1 MKRIY
6 QFLLVAVA
14 VIGINTSCSD
24 VPAPYEVN
32 PGTNGGGKTL
42 PYKSTALNTGWTMHC
57 ISANEPWSQGSS
69 YIQATGYQDWE
80 GTGSKSNVE
89 VESYL
94 ISPAFNTACESGK
107 VRFYFDNTI
116 RYTNNVSGWHDYE
129 KIFVSSNYDGKNF
142 DAASWEQIAW
152 TPTASPFSDWT
163 LYTSGQIQLP
173 EAYVNKDSVYI
184 AFYFYAPGNAS
195 TTWELENFIIEEGEA
210 DNSSNVPTPIEGSGS
225 GTATDPYNVAAAIS
239 FTSALAADTNS
250 DPVYITGIIC
260 SDPNIDTGQF
270 GNATFYISDDGTENN
285 RFYVFRTMDLGNQK
299 FTDAN
304 KLKKGDRVVIYG
316 PLVNYRG
323 NTPETVGSKTYLIS
337 INGEGGNTPAP
348 TPIEGS
354 GSGTATDPYNVAA
367 AISFTSALAADTNSD
382 PVYITGIICSD
393 PNIDTGQYGNATFYI
408 SDDGSNNNR
417 FYVFRTMDLGN
428 QKFTDAN
435 KLKKG
440 DRVVIYGP
448 LVNYRGNT
456 PETVGSKTYLIS
468 INGEGGNTP
477 APTPIEGSGSGTAT
491 DPYNAAAAI
500 SFASALAAD
509 VNSDP
514 VYITGIICSDP
525 NIDTGQFGNATFYIS
540 DDGTENNR
548 FYVFRTMDLGNQKF
562 TDANKLK
569 KGDRV
574 VIYGPLVNYRGN
586 TPETVGSKT
595 YLISINGSSE
605 GGGDTPDTPDNPD
618 TSEGVSI
625 SETTVTLTNPGV
637 TAGNESIKIDFSTLG
652 LDNAAEMG
660 TVTLSDGTTIVF
672 DKGSNS
678 NAPKYYTAT
687 KGARVYANNTIT
699 FNGKSKIARVVMTC
713 DSYNSVD
720 YVGNATA
727 TISVSGNTLV
737 YTNASPNAGT
747 QLRVQTV
754 TITYAE

>member
-32 PGTNGGGKTL
+32 PGANGGGKTL

-152 TPTASPFSDWT
+152 TPTASPFTDWT

-210 DNSSNVPTPIEGSGS
+210 DNSSDVPTPIEGSGS

-270 GNATFYISDDGTENN
+270 GNATFYISDDGTDIN

-337 INGEGGNTPAP
+337 INGEGG
-348 TPIEGS
+348 
-354 GSGTATDPYNVAA
+354 D
-367 AISFTSALAADTNSD
+367 
-382 PVYITGIICSD
+382 
-393 PNIDTGQYGNATFYI
+393 
-408 SDDGSNNNR
+408 
-417 FYVFRTMDLGN
+417 
-428 QKFTDAN
+428 
-435 KLKKG
+435 
-440 DRVVIYGP
+440 
-448 LVNYRGNT
+448 
-456 PETVGSKTYLIS
+456 
-468 INGEGGNTP
+468 TP

-525 NIDTGQFGNATFYIS
+525 NIDTGQYGNATFYIS
-540 DDGTENNR
+540 DDGTNNNR

-605 GGGDTPDTPDNPD
+605 GGGDTPGTPDNPD

-625 SETTVTLTNPGV
+625 SGTTVTLTNPGV
-637 TAGNESIKIDFSTLG
+637 ATGNESIKIDFSTLG
-652 LDNAAEMG
+652 LDNAEEMG

>member
-260 SDPNIDTGQF
+260 SDPNIDTGQY
-270 GNATFYISDDGTENN
+270 GNATFYISDDGTNNN

-408 SDDGSNNNR
+408 SDDGTN
-417 FYVFRTMDLGN
+417 
-428 QKFTDAN
+428 
-435 KLKKG
+435 
-440 DRVVIYGP
+440 
-448 LVNYRGNT
+448 
-456 PETVGSKTYLIS
+456 
-468 INGEGGNTP
+468 
-477 APTPIEGSGSGTAT
+477 
-491 DPYNAAAAI
+491 
-500 SFASALAAD
+500 
-509 VNSDP
+509 
-514 VYITGIICSDP
+514 
-525 NIDTGQFGNATFYIS
+525 
-540 DDGTENNR
+540 NNR

>member
-152 TPTASPFSDWT
+152 TPTASPFTDWT

-173 EAYVNKDSVYI
+173 EEYVNKDSVYI

-210 DNSSNVPTPIEGSGS
+210 DNSSDVPTPIEGSGS

-337 INGEGGNTPAP
+337 INGEGGDTPAP

-354 GSGTATDPYNVAA
+354 GSGTATDPYSAAA
-367 AISFTSALAADTNSD
+367 AISFASALAADVNSD

-456 PETVGSKTYLIS
+456 PETVGSKTYL
-468 INGEGGNTP
+468 
-477 APTPIEGSGSGTAT
+477 
-491 DPYNAAAAI
+491 
-500 SFASALAAD
+500 
-509 VNSDP
+509 V
-514 VYITGIICSDP
+514 
-525 NIDTGQFGNATFYIS
+525 
-540 DDGTENNR
+540 
-548 FYVFRTMDLGNQKF
+548 
-562 TDANKLK
+562 
-569 KGDRV
+569 
-574 VIYGPLVNYRGN
+574 
-586 TPETVGSKT
+586 
-595 YLISINGSSE
+595 SINGSSE

-625 SETTVTLTNPGV
+625 SGTTVTLTNPGV

>member
-152 TPTASPFSDWT
+152 TPTASPFTDWT

-210 DNSSNVPTPIEGSGS
+210 DNSSDVPTPIEGSGS

-270 GNATFYISDDGTENN
+270 GNATFYISDDGTDIN

-299 FTDAN
+299 FTDTN

-337 INGEGGNTPAP
+337 INGEGGDTPAP

-367 AISFTSALAADTNSD
+367 AISFTSALAADVNSD

-408 SDDGSNNNR
+408 SDDGTN
-417 FYVFRTMDLGN
+417 
-428 QKFTDAN
+428 
-435 KLKKG
+435 
-440 DRVVIYGP
+440 
-448 LVNYRGNT
+448 
-456 PETVGSKTYLIS
+456 
-468 INGEGGNTP
+468 
-477 APTPIEGSGSGTAT
+477 
-491 DPYNAAAAI
+491 
-500 SFASALAAD
+500 
-509 VNSDP
+509 
-514 VYITGIICSDP
+514 
-525 NIDTGQFGNATFYIS
+525 
-540 DDGTENNR
+540 NNR

-625 SETTVTLTNPGV
+625 SGTTVTLTNPGV

-652 LDNAAEMG
+652 LDNAEEMG

-754 TITYAE
+754 TITYVE

>member
-32 PGTNGGGKTL
+32 PGANGGGKTL

-116 RYTNNVSGWHDYE
+116 RYTNNVSGWHDNE

-210 DNSSNVPTPIEGSGS
+210 DNSSDVPTPIEGSGS

-393 PNIDTGQYGNATFYI
+393 PNIDTGQ
-408 SDDGSNNNR
+408 
-417 FYVFRTMDLGN
+417 
-428 QKFTDAN
+428 
-435 KLKKG
+435 
-440 DRVVIYGP
+440 
-448 LVNYRGNT
+448 
-456 PETVGSKTYLIS
+456 
-468 INGEGGNTP
+468 
-477 APTPIEGSGSGTAT
+477 
-491 DPYNAAAAI
+491 
-500 SFASALAAD
+500 
-509 VNSDP
+509 
-514 VYITGIICSDP
+514 
-525 NIDTGQFGNATFYIS
+525 FGNATFYIS

-625 SETTVTLTNPGV
+625 SGTTVTLTNPGV

-687 KGARVYANNTIT
+687 KGARVYANNTII

>member
-32 PGTNGGGKTL
+32 PGANGGGKTL

-80 GTGSKSNVE
+80 GPGSKSNVE

-152 TPTASPFSDWT
+152 TPTASPFTDWT

-210 DNSSNVPTPIEGSGS
+210 DNSSDV
-225 GTATDPYNVAAAIS
+225 
-239 FTSALAADTNS
+239 
-250 DPVYITGIIC
+250 
-260 SDPNIDTGQF
+260 
-270 GNATFYISDDGTENN
+270 
-285 RFYVFRTMDLGNQK
+285 
-299 FTDAN
+299 
-304 KLKKGDRVVIYG
+304 
-316 PLVNYRG
+316 
-323 NTPETVGSKTYLIS
+323 
-337 INGEGGNTPAP
+337 P

-408 SDDGSNNNR
+408 SDDGTNNNR

-468 INGEGGNTP
+468 INGEGGDTP
-477 APTPIEGSGSGTAT
+477 APTPIEGSGSGTAA

-525 NIDTGQFGNATFYIS
+525 NIDTGQYGNATFYIS
-540 DDGTENNR
+540 DDGTNNNR

-625 SETTVTLTNPGV
+625 SGTTVTLTNPGV

>member
-32 PGTNGGGKTL
+32 PGANGGGKTL

-152 TPTASPFSDWT
+152 TPTASPFTDWT

-210 DNSSNVPTPIEGSGS
+210 DNSSDVPTPIEGSGS

-270 GNATFYISDDGTENN
+270 GNATFYISDDGTDIN

-337 INGEGGNTPAP
+337 INGEGG
-348 TPIEGS
+348 
-354 GSGTATDPYNVAA
+354 D
-367 AISFTSALAADTNSD
+367 
-382 PVYITGIICSD
+382 
-393 PNIDTGQYGNATFYI
+393 
-408 SDDGSNNNR
+408 
-417 FYVFRTMDLGN
+417 
-428 QKFTDAN
+428 
-435 KLKKG
+435 
-440 DRVVIYGP
+440 
-448 LVNYRGNT
+448 
-456 PETVGSKTYLIS
+456 
-468 INGEGGNTP
+468 TP

-540 DDGTENNR
+540 DDGTDINR

-605 GGGDTPDTPDNPD
+605 GGGDTPGTPDNPD

-625 SETTVTLTNPGV
+625 SGTTVTLTNPGV
-637 TAGNESIKIDFSTLG
+637 ATGNESIKIDFSTLG
-652 LDNAAEMG
+652 LDNAEEMG

>member
-32 PGTNGGGKTL
+32 PGANGGGKTL

-152 TPTASPFSDWT
+152 TPTASPFTDWT

-210 DNSSNVPTPIEGSGS
+210 DNSSDVPTPIEGSGS

-337 INGEGGNTPAP
+337 INGEGGDTPAP

-354 GSGTATDPYNVAA
+354 GSGTATDPYNAAA
-367 AISFTSALAADTNSD
+367 AISFASALAADVNSD

-468 INGEGGNTP
+468 ING
-477 APTPIEGSGSGTAT
+477 
-491 DPYNAAAAI
+491 
-500 SFASALAAD
+500 
-509 VNSDP
+509 
-514 VYITGIICSDP
+514 
-525 NIDTGQFGNATFYIS
+525 
-540 DDGTENNR
+540 
-548 FYVFRTMDLGNQKF
+548 
-562 TDANKLK
+562 
-569 KGDRV
+569 
-574 VIYGPLVNYRGN
+574 
-586 TPETVGSKT
+586 
-595 YLISINGSSE
+595 SSE

-625 SETTVTLTNPGV
+625 SGTTVTLTNPGV

-687 KGARVYANNTIT
+687 KGARVYANNTTT

>member
-32 PGTNGGGKTL
+32 PGANGGGKTL

-210 DNSSNVPTPIEGSGS
+210 DNSSDVPTPIEGSGS

-393 PNIDTGQYGNATFYI
+393 PNIDTGQ
-408 SDDGSNNNR
+408 
-417 FYVFRTMDLGN
+417 
-428 QKFTDAN
+428 
-435 KLKKG
+435 
-440 DRVVIYGP
+440 
-448 LVNYRGNT
+448 
-456 PETVGSKTYLIS
+456 
-468 INGEGGNTP
+468 
-477 APTPIEGSGSGTAT
+477 
-491 DPYNAAAAI
+491 
-500 SFASALAAD
+500 
-509 VNSDP
+509 
-514 VYITGIICSDP
+514 
-525 NIDTGQFGNATFYIS
+525 FGNATFYIS

-625 SETTVTLTNPGV
+625 SGTTVTLTNPGV

>member
-32 PGTNGGGKTL
+32 PGANGGGKTL

-152 TPTASPFSDWT
+152 TPTASPFTDWT

-210 DNSSNVPTPIEGSGS
+210 DNSSDVPTPIEGSGS

-270 GNATFYISDDGTENN
+270 GNATFYISDDGT
-285 RFYVFRTMDLGNQK
+285 D
-299 FTDAN
+299 
-304 KLKKGDRVVIYG
+304 I
-316 PLVNYRG
+316 
-323 NTPETVGSKTYLIS
+323 
-337 INGEGGNTPAP
+337 
-348 TPIEGS
+348 
-354 GSGTATDPYNVAA
+354 
-367 AISFTSALAADTNSD
+367 
-382 PVYITGIICSD
+382 
-393 PNIDTGQYGNATFYI
+393 
-408 SDDGSNNNR
+408 
-417 FYVFRTMDLGN
+417 
-428 QKFTDAN
+428 
-435 KLKKG
+435 
-440 DRVVIYGP
+440 
-448 LVNYRGNT
+448 
-456 PETVGSKTYLIS
+456 
-468 INGEGGNTP
+468 
-477 APTPIEGSGSGTAT
+477 
-491 DPYNAAAAI
+491 
-500 SFASALAAD
+500 
-509 VNSDP
+509 
-514 VYITGIICSDP
+514 
-525 NIDTGQFGNATFYIS
+525 
-540 DDGTENNR
+540 NR

-625 SETTVTLTNPGV
+625 SGTTVTLTNPGV
-637 TAGNESIKIDFSTLG
+637 AAGNESIKIDFSTLS

-727 TISVSGNTLV
+727 TISVSGNSLV

-754 TITYAE
+754 TIIYAE

>member
-152 TPTASPFSDWT
+152 TPTASPFTDWT

-210 DNSSNVPTPIEGSGS
+210 DNSSDVPTPIEGSGS

-270 GNATFYISDDGTENN
+270 GNATFYISDDGTDIN

-299 FTDAN
+299 FTDTN

-337 INGEGGNTPAP
+337 INGEGGDTPAP
-348 TPIEGS
+348 TPIEGR
-354 GSGTATDPYNVAA
+354 GSGTAA
-367 AISFTSALAADTNSD
+367 
-382 PVYITGIICSD
+382 
-393 PNIDTGQYGNATFYI
+393 
-408 SDDGSNNNR
+408 
-417 FYVFRTMDLGN
+417 
-428 QKFTDAN
+428 
-435 KLKKG
+435 
-440 DRVVIYGP
+440 
-448 LVNYRGNT
+448 
-456 PETVGSKTYLIS
+456 
-468 INGEGGNTP
+468 
-477 APTPIEGSGSGTAT
+477 

-525 NIDTGQFGNATFYIS
+525 NIDTGQYGNATFYIS
-540 DDGTENNR
+540 DDGTNNNR

-625 SETTVTLTNPGV
+625 SGTTVTLTNPGV

-652 LDNAAEMG
+652 LDNAEEMG

-754 TITYAE
+754 TITYVE

>member
-6 QFLLVAVA
+6 QLLLVAVA
-14 VIGINTSCSD
+14 VIGITTSCSD

-32 PGTNGGGKTL
+32 PGANGGGKTL
-42 PYKSTALNTGWTMHC
+42 PYKSTALSTGWTKHC

-69 YIQATGYQDWE
+69 YTQATGYQDWE
-80 GTGSKSNVE
+80 GTGTKSNVE

-94 ISPAFNTACESGK
+94 ISPPFNTVCESGK

-116 RYTNNVSGWHDYE
+116 RYTNNVSGWLNYE
-129 KIFVSSNYDGKNF
+129 KIFVSNNYDGKNF

-152 TPTASPFSDWT
+152 TPTASPFTDWT

-184 AFYFYAPGNAS
+184 AFYFYAPSNAS

-210 DNSSNVPTPIEGSGS
+210 DNSSDVPTPIEGSGS

-250 DPVYITGIIC
+250 NPVYITGIIC

-270 GNATFYISDDGTENN
+270 GNATFYISDDGTDNN

-316 PLVNYRG
+316 PLVNYH
-323 NTPETVGSKTYLIS
+323 
-337 INGEGGNTPAP
+337 
-348 TPIEGS
+348 
-354 GSGTATDPYNVAA
+354 
-367 AISFTSALAADTNSD
+367 
-382 PVYITGIICSD
+382 
-393 PNIDTGQYGNATFYI
+393 
-408 SDDGSNNNR
+408 
-417 FYVFRTMDLGN
+417 
-428 QKFTDAN
+428 
-435 KLKKG
+435 
-440 DRVVIYGP
+440 
-448 LVNYRGNT
+448 GNT

-514 VYITGIICSDP
+514 VYITGIICNDP
-525 NIDTGQFGNATFYIS
+525 NIDTGQYGNATFYIS
-540 DDGTENNR
+540 DDGTDANR

-562 TDANKLK
+562 TDAKKLK

-586 TPETVGSKT
+586 TPETVGNKT

-605 GGGDTPDTPDNPD
+605 GGGDTPDTPDTPG

-625 SETTVTLTNPGV
+625 SGTTVTLTNPGV
-637 TAGNESIKIDFSTLG
+637 TAGSESIKIDFSTLG
-652 LDNAAEMG
+652 LDNAEEMG
-660 TVTLSDGTTIVF
+660 TVTLSDGTTITF

-699 FNGKSKIARVVMTC
+699 FNGKSKIARIVMTC
-713 DSYNSVD
+713 DSYNGVD
-720 YVGNATA
+720 YVGNTTA

-737 YTNASPNAGT
+737 YTNASSNAGT

-754 TITYAE
+754 TIIYAE

>member
-260 SDPNIDTGQF
+260 SDPNIDTGQY
-270 GNATFYISDDGTENN
+270 GNATFYISDDGT
-285 RFYVFRTMDLGNQK
+285 
-299 FTDAN
+299 
-304 KLKKGDRVVIYG
+304 
-316 PLVNYRG
+316 
-323 NTPETVGSKTYLIS
+323 
-337 INGEGGNTPAP
+337 
-348 TPIEGS
+348 
-354 GSGTATDPYNVAA
+354 
-367 AISFTSALAADTNSD
+367 
-382 PVYITGIICSD
+382 
-393 PNIDTGQYGNATFYI
+393 
-408 SDDGSNNNR
+408 NNNR

-525 NIDTGQFGNATFYIS
+525 NIDTGQYGNATFYIS
-540 DDGTENNR
+540 DDGTNNNR

>member
-210 DNSSNVPTPIEGSGS
+210 DNSSDV
-225 GTATDPYNVAAAIS
+225 
-239 FTSALAADTNS
+239 
-250 DPVYITGIIC
+250 
-260 SDPNIDTGQF
+260 
-270 GNATFYISDDGTENN
+270 
-285 RFYVFRTMDLGNQK
+285 
-299 FTDAN
+299 
-304 KLKKGDRVVIYG
+304 
-316 PLVNYRG
+316 
-323 NTPETVGSKTYLIS
+323 
-337 INGEGGNTPAP
+337 P

-408 SDDGSNNNR
+408 SDDGTN
-417 FYVFRTMDLGN
+417 
-428 QKFTDAN
+428 
-435 KLKKG
+435 
-440 DRVVIYGP
+440 
-448 LVNYRGNT
+448 
-456 PETVGSKTYLIS
+456 
-468 INGEGGNTP
+468 
-477 APTPIEGSGSGTAT
+477 
-491 DPYNAAAAI
+491 
-500 SFASALAAD
+500 
-509 VNSDP
+509 
-514 VYITGIICSDP
+514 
-525 NIDTGQFGNATFYIS
+525 
-540 DDGTENNR
+540 NNR

-625 SETTVTLTNPGV
+625 SGTTVTLTNPGV

-652 LDNAAEMG
+652 LDKAAEMG

-672 DKGSNS
+672 DK
-678 NAPKYYTAT
+678 
-687 KGARVYANNTIT
+687 IL
-699 FNGKSKIARVVMTC
+699 I
-713 DSYNSVD
+713 
-720 YVGNATA
+720 
-727 TISVSGNTLV
+727 L
-737 YTNASPNAGT
+737 
-747 QLRVQTV
+747 
-754 TITYAE
+754 